1 MTVIIDDSVDGIYLF
16 ASKLSWSQLA
26 LLHAFQILFQYLPA
40 EMPADRVF
48 RMKKTKL
55 SSLNNTQRAVLS
67 RIWQSVCSLCSS
79 MFIMISPPYFVSLLL
94 AAHLVTSA
102 AMNYSVDDLDPL
114 FKYSGAWEINTKNLN
129 ISTGENMDKDGG
141 HHLAESPELSATITY
156 TCAYLLKVNNR
167 STLLIIK
174 SSQPIPFPPFF

>member
-1 MTVIIDDSVDGIYLF
+1 MIVADACDLHRRLKLLPRVRMATVMTVIIDDSVDGIYLF

-67 RIWQSVCSLCSS
+67 RI
-79 MFIMISPPYFVSLLL
+79 
-94 AAHLVTSA
+94 
-102 AMNYSVDDLDPL
+102 
-114 FKYSGAWEINTKNLN
+114 
-129 ISTGENMDKDGG
+129 
-141 HHLAESPELSATITY
+141 
-156 TCAYLLKVNNR
+156 
-167 STLLIIK
+167 
-174 SSQPIPFPPFF
+174 